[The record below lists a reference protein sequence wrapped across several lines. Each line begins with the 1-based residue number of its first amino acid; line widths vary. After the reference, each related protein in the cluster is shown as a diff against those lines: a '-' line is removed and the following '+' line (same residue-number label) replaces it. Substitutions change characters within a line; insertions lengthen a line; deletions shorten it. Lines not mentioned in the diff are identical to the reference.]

1 MFTLPPDPY
10 KALGLSRDAQLPEI
24 RTAYRKLVLRCHPD
38 KVQDPQLKAE
48 KQEEFQRVHEA
59 YELLTDEV
67 ARSKYDEKV
76 RYNEKYKELEKEK
89 EKARMSGSSPSHAR
103 PSSRTRHSYFEPE
116 IRAAEPRPST
126 FAKAGTSPSSAKFY
140 SAGYSSSRS
149 WEDELGLGARAAYEE
164 MRRSKKPATYERE
177 RDRDREQRDRER
189 DREREWEHERE
200 RERERDRRKRK
211 EKEAEERVRQEVKAA
226 KEAKEI
232 AKEAEEA
239 RKKKERRDKDK
250 DKKKAD
256 KERKK
261 EAEDK
266 HRRHKSSYV
275 EPYHEDSD
283 PATPLPE
290 KKSSSSRKLDETVHE
305 IPRTAP
311 RTSDRERKNSDLL
324 DSAIRY
330 LERSGSQMPSL
341 SRSPTFTDQVS
352 FRHVAGAPAVPTP
365 PPAAPAVHPPPP
377 PTRDIEVEEETPKRS
392 SAKSSRHA
400 PPDSLRSRE
409 KASHKKSGSR
419 STSKARVVDVSP
431 TRVAPPPLHK
441 SYSDSHRVIHP
452 NRSYTESYPRA
463 PPQPMP
469 VLGRADSWHPGGD
482 RGRGR
487 GRHQASFSEG
497 DSEEDAH
504 YTRPSRRAQSPAEI
518 VTTERRY
525 SVAPD
530 GKTRKHHETVSSS
543 KSHKAKH
550 AAANTSAPR
559 TEPRSAYTDANGYET
574 EPPKSQQGFKVK
586 YAPTYAENDV
596 QFSNVAYSS
605 TYPRESYATP
615 AY

>member
-10 KALGLSRDAQLPEI
+10 RALGLSKDAQLPEI
-24 RTAYRKLVLRCHPD
+24 RSAYKKLVLRCHPD

-89 EKARMSGSSPSHAR
+89 EKARMSGSSPAHAR
-103 PSSRTRHSYFEPE
+103 ASSRTRPSYFDPE
-116 IRAAEPRPST
+116 IRAAEPRAST

-149 WEDELGLGARAAYEE
+149 WEDELGSGVRAVYEE

-177 RDRDREQRDRER
+177 RERELRDRER
-189 DREREWEHERE
+189 DRDREWEHERE
-200 RERERDRRKRK
+200 RERERERRKRK
-211 EKEAEERVRQEVKAA
+211 EKEAEERARQEAKAA
-226 KEAKEI
+226 KEMAKEV
-232 AKEAEEA
+232 EEA

-266 HRRHKSSYV
+266 HRRHKPSYP

-290 KKSSSSRKLDETVHE
+290 KKSSSGRKSEETLHE

-311 RTSDRERKNSDLL
+311 RTSDRERKNSETL

-352 FRHVAGAPAVPTP
+352 FRHVTAAPAVPTP

-392 SAKSSRHA
+392 SAKSSRHV

-419 STSKARVVDVSP
+419 PTSKARVVDVSP
-431 TRVAPPPLHK
+431 SRVAPPPLHK

-452 NRSYTESYPRA
+452 NRSYTESYSRA

-469 VLGRADSWHPGGD
+469 GLGRADSWHHGGD

-487 GRHQASFSEG
+487 GRHQATL
-497 DSEEDAH
+497 SEEDSDEDVH
-504 YTRPSRRAQSPAEI
+504 YTRPSRRAQSPAE
-518 VTTERRY
+518 VLTTELRY
-525 SVAPD
+525 TVAPD
-530 GKTRKHHETVSSS
+530 GKTRKHHDTVSSS

-559 TEPRSAYTDANGYET
+559 VEPRPAYADANGYET
-574 EPPKSQQGFKVK
+574 DPPQSQFNNVK
-586 YAPTYAENDV
+586 YAPTYGKGDV
-596 QFSNVAYSS
+596 QYSNVVYSS
-605 TYPRESYATP
+605 TYPREPHATQ

>member
-10 KALGLSRDAQLPEI
+10 KALGLSKDAQLPEI
-24 RTAYRKLVLRCHPD
+24 RSTYKKLVLKCHPD

-76 RYNEKYKELEKEK
+76 RYNERYKEVEK
-89 EKARMSGSSPSHAR
+89 EKARMSGSSPTHAR
-103 PSSRTRHSYFEPE
+103 ASSRTRPSYFEPE

-149 WEDELGLGARAAYEE
+149 WEDELGSGARAAYEE

-177 RDRDREQRDRER
+177 RERERERDRDRDRER

-200 RERERDRRKRK
+200 RERERERRKRK
-211 EKEAEERVRQEVKAA
+211 EKEAEERARQDAKVA
-226 KEAKEI
+226 KEM

-266 HRRHKSSYV
+266 HRRHKPSYA

-283 PATPLPE
+283 SPTPLAE
-290 KKSSSSRKLDETVHE
+290 KKSSSSRKLEEAGHE

-311 RTSDRERKNSDLL
+311 RTSDRERKNSETL

-341 SRSPTFTDQVS
+341 SRSPTFADQVS
-352 FRHVAGAPAVPTP
+352 FRHVVGAPTAPTP

-400 PPDSLRSRE
+400 PPDSLRPRE

-469 VLGRADSWHPGGD
+469 GLGRADSWHPGGD

-487 GRHQASFSEG
+487 GRHHSSLSEE
-497 DSEEDAH
+497 DSEEDVH
-504 YTRPSRRAQSPAEI
+504 YTRPSRRTQSPPEV

-559 TEPRSAYTDANGYET
+559 AEPRSAYADANGYEA
-574 EPPKSQQGFKVK
+574 EPSQSQQGFKVK

-605 TYPRESYATP
+605 AYSREPYATQ